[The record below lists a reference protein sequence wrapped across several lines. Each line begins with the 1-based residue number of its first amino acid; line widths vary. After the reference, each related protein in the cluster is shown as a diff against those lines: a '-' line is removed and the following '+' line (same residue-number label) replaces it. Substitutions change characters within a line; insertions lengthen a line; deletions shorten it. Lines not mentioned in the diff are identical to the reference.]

1 MPGIFERLVGL
12 ETEYAIRF
20 QPRDGITS
28 PPSKFRIYESV
39 VAALARR
46 IPTARAK
53 HFKEGV
59 FIANGGAV
67 WFEAERP
74 AAGGGLI
81 EGATPE
87 CRGPREVVTYQLAQD
102 QLLRESAEMARSR
115 GKITLI
121 KNDRDAEG
129 HVYGAQE
136 NYEVRLAIGWR
147 AAVWRVGLVILFPLA
162 VFTWLLVFACMLGT
176 LAYFLWAAL
185 LYLPCR
191 LISGGHE
198 RLSMFLFGRDLTE
211 GRDTC
216 VHLPVWL
223 EGMLQLVTRIIT
235 APLACALFLLLHVSA
250 FNEVRRKLLPFL
262 ISRSVLTGAGLLD
275 DDGAFQLADKGPSI
289 NCVLGFGGIVGDR
302 PIFTMGHF
310 FKTVY
315 AESWFAPREYLAL
328 FSLRQRLQIAI
339 GDSNMCEAAQLLRV
353 GTTMLV
359 LDAIDAGFFGYTPRL
374 RSPIQALHA
383 ICADPTLQCAV
394 PMIGE
399 EPATALDIQRFYYSA
414 CRAFVGSQ
422 SHAPDQA
429 WEILN
434 LWKHALDDLE
444 QAPIDPQAARGLIGM
459 LDWVTKKYLLDHAAP
474 SESWET
480 RKKIDIRYHE
490 LSAEGYFDL
499 LRAGGISTK
508 ILDESL
514 VERATRMPPANSPA
528 TMRGHYIR
536 EFGSSDERFSVNWKS
551 ISLGSGWHR
560 RVVRLAQYEQ
570 SETAPPRRPRGSL
583 RGRNRRPR
591 QG

>member
-1 MPGIFERLVGL
+1 MPVIFDRLVGL

-20 QPRDGITS
+20 QPRDGSAT
-28 PPSKFRIYESV
+28 PPSKFRLYESV
-39 VAALARR
+39 VTALARR
-46 IPTARAK
+46 LPTARAK

-87 CRGPREVVTYQLAQD
+87 CRGPREVVAYQLAQD
-102 QLLRESAEMARSR
+102 QLLRESAEAARTR
-115 GKITLI
+115 GKVTLI
-121 KNDRDAEG
+121 KNDRDAAG

-136 NYEVRLAIGWR
+136 NYEVTLATGWR
-147 AAVWRVGLVILFPLA
+147 AAVWRIGLVVLFPLA
-162 VFTWLLVFACMLGT
+162 ALTWLLVFACMLGT
-176 LAYFLWAAL
+176 LVYFLCAAL

-198 RLSMFLFGRDLTE
+198 RLSMLLFGRDLTE

-223 EGMLQLVTRIIT
+223 EAVLQLVTRIIT

-250 FNEVRRKLLPFL
+250 FNEVRRKLLPLL

-275 DDGAFQLADKGPSI
+275 DSGAFQLADKGPAI
-289 NCVLGFGGIVGDR
+289 NCVVGFGGIVGDR

-315 AESWFAPREYLAL
+315 AESWFAPREYLGL

-359 LDAIDAGFFGYTPRL
+359 LDAIDAGFFGYTPQI
-374 RSPIQALHA
+374 RSPIRALHA
-383 ICADPTLQCAV
+383 ICADPTLQHAV
-394 PMIGE
+394 PLVGE
-399 EPATALDIQRFYYSA
+399 EPATALEIQRFYYSA

-422 SHAPDQA
+422 PDAPEQA

-434 LWKHALDDLE
+434 LWKHVLEDLE
-444 QAPIDPQAARGLIGM
+444 QSTVDPQAARGLVGT
-459 LDWVTKKYLLDHAAP
+459 LDWVTKQYLLNHAAP
-474 SESWET
+474 TESWET

-499 LRAGGISTK
+499 LRAGGLSNSVI
-508 ILDESL
+508 DEAL
-514 VERATRMPPANSPA
+514 IERATRMPPANTPA
-528 TMRGHYIR
+528 TMRGHFIR
-536 EFGSSDERFSVNWKS
+536 EFGSGDERFAVNWKS
-551 ISLGSGWHR
+551 ISLGQGWHK
-560 RVVRLAQYEQ
+560 RVVRLDQYGR
-570 SETAPPRRPRGSL
+570 SEPAPPRRPRGNF